1 MHKFL
6 ITVVIL
12 SIVGLLSCSSESGGG
27 SDAPAINVEGAWDG
41 RMDAVDEDGNKTSMG
56 TFEVTFEYSG
66 FELSDGSLISDRFL
80 KLTCPDVTPSPCVQQ
95 QCPTSKQPNLTG
107 TQRGNDIDAFIVEN
121 DGDRLEWKLEVVDT
135 DRIEGTYEY
144 TIDEPDEPCVG
155 QTGVVTMDRRSRS

>member
-41 RMDAVDEDGNKTSMG
+41 RMDAVDEEGDKTSMG
-56 TFEVTFEYSG
+56 TFFVRFEYSG
-66 FELSDGSLISDRFL
+66 FELSDGSLVDGGFST
-80 KLTCPDVTPSPCVQQ
+80 TCPAPDVRSPCVQQ
-95 QCPTSKQPNLTG
+95 RCEGFSRPVLAG
-107 TQRGNDIDAFIVEN
+107 TQRANDIDAFIVEL
-121 DGDRLEWKLEVVDT
+121 GSDRLEWKLEVVDT

-144 TIDEPDEPCVG
+144 RIESDEPCAD
-155 QTGVVTMDRRSRS
+155 QTGVVTMDRR

>member
-27 SDAPAINVEGAWDG
+27 SDAPAIKLEGAWDG
-41 RMDAVDEDGNKTSMG
+41 TMDAVDEAGDKTSMG

-66 FELSDGSLISDRFL
+66 FELSDGSLISDRFVT
-80 KLTCPDVTPSPCVQQ
+80 TCPDVTSPCVLQR
-95 QCPTSKQPNLTG
+95 CPSTKQPVLAG
-107 TQRGNDIDAFIVEN
+107 TQRGNDIDAFIVEV
-121 DGDRLEWKLEVVDT
+121 GSDRLEWKLEVVDT

-144 TIDEPDEPCVG
+144 TIVEPDEPCAD